1 MRLDDVAGPR
11 DRIGFDDLDAPG
23 DLDAPRR
30 LGRPD
35 APGRLHT
42 SAHLATPSD
51 LDASGQLDAPGDLE
65 RGLTFAPVPIGP
77 GRRSLER
84 TLVLV
89 VAVVAVLGLAIA
101 KPWAGS
107 GPAHPGESAV
117 VAGSSPAV
125 ATAVEGPETATR
137 SPGAPTRP
145 VVPPARSLA
154 DVADWWAV
162 LGTDYGFVS
171 GRLVGVQQA
180 APGAIVSTLTI
191 WRQRPTMEPLAP
203 EGLGPDG
210 SPAAVVP
217 IDTTV
222 IGVTV
227 PRAETPDSIVVWR
240 LFAANRRIE
249 LPVRPMPLGD
259 RGIWLLSLPEG
270 ATWEPG
276 LYAVGL
282 VGPTG
287 PRWLNVCVASRPV
300 GLGGPVLDPADWS
313 LEAYEEAVRAQA
325 NLGPADGRRADGTYV
340 GRLPPLARRAR

>member
-1 MRLDDVAGPR
+1 MRFDDVAGPV
-11 DRIGFDDLDAPG
+11 DRVGLVRLA
-23 DLDAPRR
+23 APRDVGGPR
-30 LGRPD
+30 EVE
-35 APGRLHT
+35 
-42 SAHLATPSD
+42 SSSD
-51 LDASGQLDAPGDLE
+51 LDASSDLD
-65 RGLTFAPVPIGP
+65 RGATFAPVPIGP

-84 TLVLV
+84 TLFLV
-89 VAVVAVLGLAIA
+89 VAVAAVLGLAIA
-101 KPWAGS
+101 KPWAAS
-107 GPAHPGESAV
+107 GPARPGESAV

-137 SPGAPTRP
+137 DPGAPTRP
-145 VVPPARSLA
+145 AGPPARSLA

-171 GRLVGVQQA
+171 GRLVGVEQA

-191 WRQRPTMEPLAP
+191 WRQRPTAEPLAP
-203 EGLGPDG
+203 EGLGPDC

-227 PRAETPDSIVVWR
+227 PRTETPASIDVWR

-249 LPVRPMPLGD
+249 VPVRPMPLGD
-259 RGIWLLSLPEG
+259 RGIWLLSLSEG
-270 ATWEPG
+270 AVWEPG
-276 LYAVGL
+276 VYAVGL

-287 PRWLNVCVASRPV
+287 TRWLNVCVASRPV
-300 GLGGPVLDPADWS
+300 GLGGPVLDPAHWS
-313 LEAYEEAVRAQA
+313 VGAHEKALREQQS
-325 NLGPADGRRADGTYV
+325 LGRADGRLGDGVFV